1 MRRGFLILVSATPRL
16 VPERVSTLYDT
27 PVLKDRLR
35 KGVLGKL
42 PMGPARTED
51 GRRKTE
57 GRRKEDEE
65 GRPHAQPGKDAY
77 TDGREGEFER
87 AQSQGAFSSQA
98 TPSSLVNPSRLPA
111 FVWMQT
117 KRMP

>member
-27 PVLKDRLR
+27 PELKDRLR

-51 GRRKTE
+51 DRRKTE
-57 GRRKEDEE
+57 
-65 GRPHAQPGKDAY
+65 
-77 TDGREGEFER
+77 EGEFER

>member
-27 PVLKDRLR
+27 QELKDRLR

-42 PMGPARTED
+42 PMGPAR
-51 GRRKTE
+51 
-57 GRRKEDEE
+57 
-65 GRPHAQPGKDAY
+65 PGKDAY

>member
-1 MRRGFLILVSATPRL
+1 MASSGNCRW
-16 VPERVSTLYDT
+16 
-27 PVLKDRLR
+27 
-35 KGVLGKL
+35 
-42 PMGPARTED
+42 
-51 GRRKTE
+51 GRRERKTAE

>member
-27 PVLKDRLR
+27 PELKDRLR

-42 PMGPARTED
+42 PMEPA
-51 GRRKTE
+51 
-57 GRRKEDEE
+57 RKEDEE